1 MVDSKEN
8 YKFDLGVEGLRQA
21 LWGYS
26 VNAQEHNALSQPGL
40 KPRLL
45 DPESNALT
53 IRPLSNT
60 VWRESLLYGKQME

>member
-8 YKFDLGVEGLRQA
+8 YKFDLGVEG
-21 LWGYS
+21 
-26 VNAQEHNALSQPGL
+26 VNAQEHNLLSRPGL

-60 VWRESLLYGKQME
+60 VWRESLLYGKQTE

>member
-8 YKFDLGVEGLRQA
+8 YKFDLRVEGLRQA
-21 LWGYS
+21 LWEQS
-26 VNAQEHNALSQPGL
+26 VNAQEHNTLSQPGL

-45 DPESNALT
+45 DPDSNALT

-60 VWRESLLYGKQME
+60 VWRESLLYGKQTG